1 MGCTLGRAPKGR
13 RIRGWKREE
22 DSVAKANKK
31 LKKLGRADL
40 LELLVEHSKEI
51 ERLKAELAESEAAR
65 AELAAANERL
75 MCEASEAGLADGF
88 SYGFTSVNG
97 EAVRRVM
104 SGTGRAVEEM
114 IADARR
120 QADGILYDA
129 QRQADDILADAER
142 QRLDIVA
149 DANDE
154 AAVIRKYTK
163 MLLVD
168 SKSEAAHLKGSAQQ
182 DSDRLLAQTRT
193 ICSDLLAQAQ
203 SEIDALFDEADARA
217 AGGSR

>member
-1 MGCTLGRAPKGR
+1 M
-13 RIRGWKREE
+13 
-22 DSVAKANKK
+22 AKANKK
-31 LKKLGRADL
+31 LKKLGKADL

-51 ERLKAELAESEAAR
+51 ECLKAALAESEAAC
-65 AELAAANERL
+65 AELAAANEQL
-75 MCEASEAGLADGF
+75 MSGGSGVASFDGLD
-88 SYGFTSVNG
+88 YGFTSVDG
-97 EAVRRVM
+97 EAVRHVM
-104 SGTGRAVEEM
+104 SGAGRAVEEI
-114 IADARR
+114 IADAHR

-182 DSDRLLAQTRT
+182 DSDRLLAHTRS

-217 AGGSR
+217 AGGPR